1 MITSG
6 ISYQLN
12 KHLKFESEVAYS
24 KNDINTFSL
33 KDNKDDASV
42 AIRSRLIGSI
52 PLGKD
57 SIPKW
62 TLEPK
67 FEIETLDKNFSPIE
81 QYRAVEF
88 DRDWNT
94 RNKGYKGNQLATT
107 GGLNFK
113 RKSRGNINI
122 EAQQYLVGTDYQGL
136 RTKSNGKW
144 NQKGFSAIWDA
155 SYLGSQTK
163 TKNQFTRHKIEL
175 TKNVKSYKIGF
186 KDDHELN
193 TFNSLQMSLD
203 TKSYQFYDYQFYI
216 SNGDSTKNNYK
227 LFYRERFDQTSDSS
241 RLTATAKAKTTGGEI
256 KIVSFKNQ
264 TLNIVTSYRELNVIN
279 KTLLNQTPENTLLGR
294 IDYELRAL
302 KGALTW
308 NNFYEIGS
316 GLELKKEFLY
326 IKVNDGQG
334 VYTWIDYNNDGIKD
348 LNEFEVAQYVDQAS
362 YIRVF
367 TPSNTYVKTY
377 SNELNQGLFLRPERV
392 WLNKKGIRKFIAL
405 FSDQARVRLNRKA
418 NIFTGIDAFNPFS
431 TSIRDTNLISTSS
444 NIRNSL
450 FFNRTSSIIGA
461 EFNYQD
467 TRSKTLLATGFDSR
481 QNTYKEVSIRWNIKK
496 IITIEATGQ
505 KGIKIAEAD
514 YTTGR
519 NYYLDYYLI
528 KPSFILQP
536 STTFRITLD
545 GRYSNKQNAQKYGGD
560 IAIVKELGSTFKY
573 NQSEKGSLHGTFTA
587 VNIKYT
593 GTQNS
598 ALGFEM
604 LEALRPGLNF
614 TWNLGYQ
621 HSVSKTLQISL
632 QYNGRKSENSK
643 MIHSGGMEVRAFF

>member
-1 MITSG
+1 M
-6 ISYQLN
+6 
-12 KHLKFESEVAYS
+12 
-24 KNDINTFSL
+24 
-33 KDNKDDASV
+33 
-42 AIRSRLIGSI
+42 
-52 PLGKD
+52 
-57 SIPKW
+57 
-62 TLEPK
+62 
-67 FEIETLDKNFSPIE
+67 
-81 QYRAVEF
+81 
-88 DRDWNT
+88 
-94 RNKGYKGNQLATT
+94 
-107 GGLNFK
+107 
-113 RKSRGNINI
+113 
-122 EAQQYLVGTDYQGL
+122 
-136 RTKSNGKW
+136 
-144 NQKGFSAIWDA
+144 
-155 SYLGSQTK
+155 
-163 TKNQFTRHKIEL
+163 

-294 IDYELRAL
+294 IDYELRVL

-362 YIRVF
+362 YIRLF

-467 TRSKTLLATGFDSR
+467 TRSKTLLATGS
-481 QNTYKEVSIRWNIKK
+481 
-496 IITIEATGQ
+496 
-505 KGIKIAEAD
+505 
-514 YTTGR
+514 
-519 NYYLDYYLI
+519 
-528 KPSFILQP
+528 
-536 STTFRITLD
+536 
-545 GRYSNKQNAQKYGGD
+545 
-560 IAIVKELGSTFKY
+560 
-573 NQSEKGSLHGTFTA
+573 
-587 VNIKYT
+587 
-593 GTQNS
+593 
-598 ALGFEM
+598 
-604 LEALRPGLNF
+604 
-614 TWNLGYQ
+614 
-621 HSVSKTLQISL
+621 
-632 QYNGRKSENSK
+632 
-643 MIHSGGMEVRAFF
+643 